1 MEIPQ
6 TVKEFLNEI
15 EGQYPLNQLKTAAT
29 NLSADY
35 RERER
40 NGKTFVDSNSVAAA
54 YLLSRMPATCGSVDA
69 ALRGCLRHY
78 NRDIK
83 TVLDIGAGTGAVAIA
98 VHKHLNIDNIT
109 LIERQPEMLKIG
121 KKVTEAL
128 GVRAE
133 WKLSDAASLPNDSY
147 DMVVTSYMLNELPK
161 EKLEEYVSLMWGRT
175 KGLLLIVDNGTPK
188 GFETLKS
195 VAEIL
200 KRLGGNIVAPCPNV
214 SNCPLDSDDWCHFTA
229 RISRS
234 KIHKELKGG
243 DAPYEDEKFCYIA
256 VAKDGCDTC
265 NARVLRH
272 PKKEPGKITLKL
284 CTKNGIQTKLVTKRD
299 KEQFKLARRVGAG
312 DEF

>member
-6 TVKEFLNEI
+6 TVKELLNEI
-15 EGQYPLNQLKTAAT
+15 EGQYPLNQLKTAAA

-40 NGKTFVDSNSVAAA
+40 NGKTFVDSNLVAAA

-69 ALRGCLRHY
+69 ALEQTLRRY
-78 NRDIK
+78 NKDIK

-98 VHKHLNIDNIT
+98 VNKHLNIDNIT

-121 KKVTEAL
+121 KRVTEAL

-147 DMVVTSYMLNELPK
+147 DLVVTSYMLNELPK
-161 EKLEEYVSLMWGRT
+161 EKLEEHISLMWRRT

-188 GFETLKS
+188 GFATLKS

-200 KRLGGNIVAPCPNV
+200 KRLGGNIVAPCPRV
-214 SNCPLDSDDWCHFTA
+214 DSCPLDSDDWCHFTA

-243 DAPYEDEKFCYIA
+243 DAPYEDEKFSYIA
-256 VAKDGCDTC
+256 VAKEGCAPC

-284 CTKNGIQTKLVTKRD
+284 CTEKGIQTKLVTKRD

-312 DEF
+312 NEF